1 MNFYLQF
8 VPMIFLLQL
17 ALAILPL
24 MHPVAFRVQLPF
36 VFLPEQTLNG
46 RVEIITPC
54 CAATIWERA
63 GKADGWERKFDVT
76 WGLLVISNTG
86 LKGPTSSVGT

>member
-8 VPMIFLLQL
+8 APIMFLLEL

-24 MHPVAFRVQLPF
+24 IHPMDFQVQLPF
-36 VFLPEQTLNG
+36 IFLPEQTPNG
-46 RVEIITPC
+46 GVATITPC

-63 GKADGWERKFDVT
+63 GKLDWDGKKV
-76 WGLLVISNTG
+76 
-86 LKGPTSSVGT
+86 